1 MTTTSTW
8 HRSPFRLP
16 RALGVALCCAA
27 LGLGGGCG
35 SPISGPPGD
44 PPEEDPVP
52 PSDPPAQRVVY
63 VVSHPDSLNGSEKSI
78 GQRAA
83 EISGL
88 DVVLVDE
95 HEFVPADLEDC
106 ALVLISKNVDDNVLG
121 AGAKSAECG
130 ILFWEENQQQLRM
143 LATMD
148 NDGSQG
154 TVWHTRGREVHVRPE
169 APAELTA
176 GLEGIIDFFDRV
188 DELSFGR
195 RDQIPESAIIVA
207 EYKQPGDHKVIYAFE
222 RGALLADGTLA
233 AGRRVYF
240 GLYRDNFHYLTEEA
254 SLLFDAALRW
264 ALAR

>member
-1 MTTTSTW
+1 M
-8 HRSPFRLP
+8 
-16 RALGVALCCAA
+16 
-27 LGLGGGCG
+27 
-35 SPISGPPGD
+35 
-44 PPEEDPVP
+44 
-52 PSDPPAQRVVY
+52 
-63 VVSHPDSLNGSEKSI
+63 SHPDSLNGSEKSI